1 MQAALYIQ
9 TSKPK
14 VSNKQTVNQTVDHVS
29 YLIKLS
35 CVIIPELEKRFLRK
49 LCVVVAKQYTIPD
62 LVHSKG
68 EVILTVEPRTHSAR
82 NSKVDLYK
90 LSQSGEAKETQNF
103 DSEGRSLMFTL
114 DLPNQQIEEPAY
126 F

>member
-1 MQAALYIQ
+1 MYIQ

-29 YLIKLS
+29 YMIKLS

-82 NSKVDLYK
+82 TIKVDLYK
-90 LSQSGEAKETQNF
+90 LSQLGEAKEE
-103 DSEGRSLMFTL
+103 S
-114 DLPNQQIEEPAY
+114 
-126 F
+126 

>member
-1 MQAALYIQ
+1 MACLV
-9 TSKPK
+9 SKPK
-14 VSNKQTVNQTVDHVS
+14 FQTNKQTVNQTVDHVS
-29 YLIKLS
+29 YMIKLS

-68 EVILTVEPRTHSAR
+68 EVILTVEPRTHSTR

-90 LSQSGEAKETQNF
+90 LSQVGEAKEETQNF

-114 DLPNQQIEEPAY
+114 DLSAQQIEEPGC

>member
-29 YLIKLS
+29 YLIELS

-49 LCVVVAKQYTIPD
+49 LFVVVAKQYTIPD

-68 EVILTVEPRTHSAR
+68 EVILTVETRTHTAR
-82 NSKVDLYK
+82 NSKVDFTSSANWVKPKKKPRTLT
-90 LSQSGEAKETQNF
+90 QKE
-103 DSEGRSLMFTL
+103 G
-114 DLPNQQIEEPAY
+114 A
-126 F
+126 

>member
-1 MQAALYIQ
+1 MTFKIANRVQAALYIQ

-29 YLIKLS
+29 YMIKLS

-90 LSQSGEAKETQNF
+90 LSQVGEAKEETQNF
-103 DSEGRSLMFTL
+103 DSEGRSLMYTL
-114 DLPNQQIEEPAY
+114 DFA
-126 F
+126 

>member
-1 MQAALYIQ
+1 MACLV
-9 TSKPK
+9 SKPK
-14 VSNKQTVNQTVDHVS
+14 FQANKQTVNQTVDHVS
-29 YLIKLS
+29 YMIKLS

-90 LSQSGEAKETQNF
+90 LSQVGEAKEETQNF
-103 DSEGRSLMFTL
+103 DSEGRSLMYTL
-114 DLPNQQIEEPAY
+114 DFA
-126 F
+126 